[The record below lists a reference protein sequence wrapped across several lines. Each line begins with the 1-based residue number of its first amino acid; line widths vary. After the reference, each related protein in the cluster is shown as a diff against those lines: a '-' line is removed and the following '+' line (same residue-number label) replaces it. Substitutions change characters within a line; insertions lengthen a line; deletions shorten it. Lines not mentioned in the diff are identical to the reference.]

1 MEGKKNK
8 KNKKKTAATVL
19 LVVGIV
25 ILVLSLAADPIGIGG
40 NPAFGRDQ
48 ITGAIVGAIVTV
60 VGLILRLRK

>member
-1 MEGKKNK
+1 MEGK

-25 ILVLSLAADPIGIGG
+25 ILVLSLAADPLGIGG
-40 NPAFGRDQ
+40 NPVFGRNQ
-48 ITGAIVGAIVTV
+48 IIGTIVGAIVTV